1 MNHIVLLGD
10 SIFDNH
16 AYVQGGPTVIEHVQS
31 GLPSGWQATLLA
43 RDGTMTSGVI
53 NQLDQVPDD
62 ASQLIISA
70 GGNDALEHAG
80 MVLYEPAASFSEV
93 MSRFAHLQKEF
104 RQQYRQMIEAVL
116 ALGKPTM
123 VCTVYDSIPAIEPS
137 LIAAMSLF
145 NDAIVR
151 EANCAGL
158 PVIDLRHTC
167 TEATDYAGIWPI
179 EPSSLGG
186 AKIARA
192 LLRAVTTPLT
202 EWEGCR
208 LLGP

>member
-1 MNHIVLLGD
+1 MLGD

-16 AYVQGGPTVIEHVQS
+16 AYVHGGRAVIEHVRS
-31 GLPSGWQATLLA
+31 SLPSGWQATLLA
-43 RDGTMTSGVI
+43 RDGTMTAGVVH
-53 NQLDQVPDD
+53 QLDAVPDD
-62 ASQLIISA
+62 ASQLVVSA

-93 MSRFAHLQKEF
+93 MSRLAQIQTEF
-104 RQQYRQMIEAVL
+104 RQQYRQML
-116 ALGKPTM
+116 GALMALDKPTM
-123 VCTVYDSIPAIEPS
+123 VCTVYDTIPTIEPS
-137 LIAAMSLF
+137 LIAALSLF

-158 PVIDLRHTC
+158 AVLDLRQTC

-179 EPSSLGG
+179 EPSEAGG

-192 LLRAVTTPLT
+192 ILRAVTTPLSD
-202 EWEGCR
+202 WPGCR
-208 LLGP
+208 MLGQ

>member
-1 MNHIVLLGD
+1 MNHLVLLGD

-16 AYVQGGPTVIEHVQS
+16 AYVHGGPAVIEHVRR

-43 RDGTMTSGVI
+43 RDGTMTSGVVP
-53 NQLDQVPDD
+53 QLDEVPDD
-62 ASQLIISA
+62 ATQLIVSA
-70 GGNDALEHAG
+70 GGNDALEHTG
-80 MVLYEPAASFSEV
+80 MVLYEPAVSFAEV
-93 MSRFAHLQKEF
+93 MSRFAQIQKEF
-104 RQQYRQMIEAVL
+104 RQQYRQMLEVVL
-116 ALGKPTM
+116 ARGRPTM
-123 VCTVYDSIPAIEPS
+123 VCTVYDSIPAIEPP
-137 LIAAMSLF
+137 LIAALSLF

-167 TEATDYAGIWPI
+167 TQPTDYAGIWPI
-179 EPSSLGG
+179 EPSALGG

-192 LLRAVTTPLT
+192 VLRAVTTPLSD
-202 EWEGCR
+202 WGGCR